1 METWL
6 DLHMHTCHSMD
17 GEFEPADLMRQC
29 AAAGLRAVAVTD
41 HDSVSAVSEARDAA
55 RQLGLHFF
63 PGIEISCQHKG
74 KNFHL
79 LGYGI
84 HAEDDIFAQIENN
97 LHEQRRAISEKMLDA
112 VEALGIYLDRP
123 KIWRMS
129 LGGVVASVTIARVAL
144 ADPRN
149 KGNAVLAPYRPGGK
163 RGDAPY
169 VNFGWDF
176 CGQGGPAYI
185 PMVLPDFSAS
195 VQLIQ
200 SHGGAA
206 VLAHPGA
213 NMKQNRPITEELIQC
228 GIDGIEAYCSY
239 HDAQT
244 AAFYQE
250 IAQTHQLL
258 ATLGSDYHGRA
269 KPHISLGM
277 YSHPQPQAVYERL
290 RAVIHERN
298 GEVYEI

>member
-6 DLHMHTCHSMD
+6 DLHMHTCCSMD
-17 GEFEPADLMRQC
+17 GEFEPTDLMRQC

-41 HDSVSAVSEARDAA
+41 HDSVSAVSEAKDAA
-55 RQLGLHFF
+55 RKLGLQFF

-84 HAEDDIFAQIENN
+84 HAEDAVFKQIERN
-97 LHEQRRAISEKMLDA
+97 LHEQRRENSEKMLDA
-112 VEALGIYLDRP
+112 VEALGIYVDRP
-123 KIWRMS
+123 AIWNLS
-129 LGGVVASVTIARVAL
+129 LDGVVASVTIARVAL

-149 KGNAVLAPYRPGGK
+149 ADNAVLVPYRPGGS

-228 GIDGIEAYCSY
+228 GIDGIEVYCSY

-269 KPHISLGM
+269 KPHISLGT

-290 RAVIHERN
+290 CALIHERN
-298 GEVYEI
+298 GEVYGI

>member
-6 DLHMHTCHSMD
+6 DLHMHTCCSMD
-17 GEFEPADLMRQC
+17 GEFDPADLMQQC
-29 AAAGLRAVAVTD
+29 ADAGLRAVAVTD
-41 HDSVSAVSEARDAA
+41 HDSVSAVPKARETA

-84 HAEDDIFAQIENN
+84 HAEDAVFKEIEMN
-97 LHEQRRAISEKMLDA
+97 LHEQRRANSEKMMDA
-112 VEALGIYLDRP
+112 VEAMGIYLDRP
-123 KIWRMS
+123 QIWSMS
-129 LGGVVASVTIARVAL
+129 LGGVVASVTIARAAL

-149 KGNAVLAPYRPGGK
+149 DNNTVLAPYRPGGR
-163 RGDAPY
+163 RGNAPY

-185 PMVLPDFSAS
+185 PMILPDFAEA
-195 VQLIQ
+195 VQIIQ

-213 NMKQNRPITEELIQC
+213 NMKQNRELTEELIQC
-228 GIDGIEAYCSY
+228 GIDGIEVYCSY
-239 HDAQT
+239 HDAET
-244 AAFYQE
+244 AVFYQQ
-250 IAQTHQLL
+250 IAQSHHLL

-269 KPHISLGM
+269 KPHISLGT
-277 YSHPQPQAVYERL
+277 YSHPQPQIVYERL
-290 RAVIHERN
+290 CTIIDERN
-298 GEVYEI
+298 GEVY